1 MRKLVTVKEIKEI
14 KPIDGADRIELAI
27 IDGWQSIIKKGE
39 FKVGEMVLYA
49 EIDSFL
55 PIKEEYEFLRKS
67 SYKKMGDKEGFRLRT
82 MKLKGTLS
90 QGLILPMS
98 VLPKGEY
105 EIGDDVTEILGV
117 TKYEPPIPAQLS
129 GTVKGR
135 FPSFV
140 KKTNEERIQNF
151 SNEYSE
157 FKNHEFFVTEKLD
170 GTSSTFYFKDGEF
183 GVCSR
188 NLDLKKDKEQTHW
201 KVAIEN
207 DLEVKLQELGRNLAI
222 QGEIIGEGIQKN
234 RYGLSGHKLFVF
246 NIFDIDNFEYVSKS
260 EKMELIEKLGLEAVP
275 VVEVETELPETI
287 NDILSIAEGKSVL
300 NPKTER
306 EGLVWVSTDS
316 DKRISFKTISNKF
329 LLKGGE

>member
-105 EIGDDVTEILGV
+105 KIGDDVTEILGV

-157 FKNHEFFVTEKLD
+157 FKNHKFFVTEKLD
-170 GTSSTFYFKDGEF
+170 GTSFTSYFRDGEF

-188 NLDLKKDKEQTHW
+188 NLDLKRDKEQTHW

-207 DLEVKLQELGRNLAI
+207 DLEDKLRELGRNLAI

-260 EKMELIEKLGLEAVP
+260 EKMELIEKLGLESVP
-275 VVEVETELPETI
+275 VIEVETNLPETVD
-287 NDILSIAEGKSVL
+287 DILSIAEGKSVL
-300 NPKTER
+300 NSKTER

-316 DKRISFKTISNKF
+316 DNRISFKTISNKF